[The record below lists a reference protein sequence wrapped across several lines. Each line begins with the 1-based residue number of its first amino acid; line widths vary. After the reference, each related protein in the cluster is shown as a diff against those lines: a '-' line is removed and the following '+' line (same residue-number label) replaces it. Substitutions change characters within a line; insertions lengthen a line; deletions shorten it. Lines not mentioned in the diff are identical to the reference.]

1 MPISVPPHLLERYGD
16 RTDHFT
22 KIHDTLLVPAIESA
36 GLQALPTARAGT
48 ENIQAGIINDLEGAD
63 LVLADL
69 SALNPNVFLELGI
82 RSALDKPVCLVWDG
96 LDNLPFDS
104 GTLNTHKYDPRPV
117 YELNREIERLADFI
131 TATLSKSDGRN
142 ELWKYFGS
150 ASNAL
155 PVAELDPEDAS
166 IHAKLDRLTD
176 MIKVQSPVGAEERSR
191 FPTDDEVQQVIARVG
206 QALGDAG
213 PTGLHGSRVR
223 RICQGVLADAYEN
236 FLRGENLSTALSR
249 EGLPIR
255 TDRSGSFFL
264 TGEDEQQES
273 DSPEL

>member
-1 MPISVPPHLLERYGD
+1 MFHRDAHLGSSAPTRRYGD

-22 KIHDTLLVPAIESA
+22 KIHDTLLVPAIEAA
-36 GLQALPTARAGT
+36 GLRALPTARAGT
-48 ENIQAGIINDLEGAD
+48 ENIQAAIINDLEGAD

-82 RSALDKPVCLVWDG
+82 RSALDKPVCLIWDG
-96 LDNLPFDS
+96 LDTLPFDS
-104 GTLNTHKYDPRPV
+104 GTLNTHRYDSRPV
-117 YELNREIERLADFI
+117 YELNREIERLAAFI
-131 TATLSKSDGRN
+131 TATVSKSDGRN

-176 MIKVQSPVGAEERSR
+176 LLVVRTTSSTTLPARV
-191 FPTDDEVQQVIARVG
+191 PTDDDIQQVIAQVR
-206 QALGDAG
+206 QALEDAG
-213 PTGLHGSRVR
+213 PAGLHGSRVR
-223 RICQGVLADAYEN
+223 RVCQDVLSDGYES

-249 EGLPIR
+249 AGVPIE
-255 TDRSGSFFL
+255 TNRSGTFFL
-264 TGEDEQQES
+264 RGVV
-273 DSPEL
+273 